1 MKGNANLVDL
11 LNKNLAD
18 EFTAVHQYTTHAA
31 IARNWGYDGLAH
43 YFQSRADEE
52 MEHSRE
58 LIDRIL
64 FLEYKPVVNILNEIN
79 VAYEVPTQLANDRAA
94 ELLAI
99 KSYNEA
105 IEFAVTVR
113 DNSTRSLL
121 EEILNDEIRHIDEI
135 ENYQQQIQQMTL
147 QIFLSTQRNK

>member
-1 MKGNANLVDL
+1 MKGNSGLVDL

-18 EFTAVHQYTTHAA
+18 EFTAAHQYTAHAG
-31 IARNWGYDGLAH
+31 IARNWGYNALAD

-52 MEHSRE
+52 NEHTRE

-64 FLEYKPVVNILNEIN
+64 FLEFKPIVTKLNDIN
-79 VAYEVPTQLANDRAA
+79 VAYEVPAQFENDRAS
-94 ELLAI
+94 ELAAI

-105 IEFAVTVR
+105 IKFAVEVG

-135 ENYQQQIQQMTL
+135 ENYQAQIKQMTL
-147 QIFLSTQRNK
+147 QSFLSTQIY